1 MCWNLVDEDQGAVE
15 IEEEEVPRAPDL
27 VSRIRKDRWWLR

>member
-15 IEEEEVPRAPDL
+15 IEEEVPRAPDL